1 MTKQDYIDV
10 YDAVVERVKNLL
22 KDNQEW
28 HDRYAGYADALS
40 TAAPTLQ
47 AAAKKFRVPA
57 PFQLYLSVSMAKKCT
72 KDKAFFELRFH
83 GRSVA
88 TLMVSLKNDE
98 VQLAAKKPD
107 AICNALQNL
116 EMTDAVNHLA
126 VCAANKNIS
135 WKSEEAKLFRKIYS
149 DLELKMTSGEV
160 SLPGQ
165 PEHDMESW
173 LLQNYAQKSS
183 VGKELLYIQ
192 PVTMAGTDA
201 KFQMPTPLRAS
212 NAKDGTEQ
220 ITYAKQ
226 YGGGIDILARMGRGK
241 QTTLAIMELKDEN
254 KKTEPPEKA
263 IRQAI
268 AYATFIRAL
277 LRDTECGSAWWHF
290 FGFGGEIPKKLNL
303 KAIIVMP
310 NAPGTATDFVGET
323 ISLGKNDD
331 KITEDTL
338 TLGYI
343 YRGNGGLKQEIHID

>member
-1 MTKQDYIDV
+1 MVKQDYI
-10 YDAVVERVKNLL
+10 AVVEHVQNLL
-22 KDNQEW
+22 DKNEEW
-28 HDRYAGYADALS
+28 RDRYAGYADALS

-107 AICNALQNL
+107 AICKALRNL
-116 EMTDAVNHLA
+116 GMTEAASHLEN
-126 VCAANKNIS
+126 CAKRKDIN
-135 WKSEEAKLFRKIYS
+135 WKGEAARLFRKIYA
-149 DLELKMTSGEV
+149 DLEKEIASGRV

-183 VGKELLYIQ
+183 VGKEILYVQ

-268 AYATFIRAL
+268 AYATFIHAL
-277 LRDTECGSAWWHF
+277 LRDTECGLAWWRF

-310 NAPGTATDFVGET
+310 NAPNTATDFSGET
-323 ISLGKNDD
+323 IRLRENDD
-331 KITEDTL
+331 QI

-343 YRGNGGLKQEIHID
+343 YRENGELKQEVCID